1 LVHSLLFLSA
11 TNYDWGNNS
20 SKYTSL
26 IAIQTM
32 YSEFLIC
39 SWKLATKGEKFV
51 HLELDSRR
59 KIRIAVIK

>member
-1 LVHSLLFLSA
+1 
-11 TNYDWGNNS
+11 
-20 SKYTSL
+20 
-26 IAIQTM
+26 M